1 MQEIEKKRAIIET
14 LESQAEGKYYDE
26 IGPVYVPKAL
36 PGEEIEGEIYF
47 RRGKQR
53 ALRIEKIL
61 KASSDRVEASCPHYA
76 RCGGCSLMHL
86 TENSYK
92 SFKVDYLIKTLQQRG
107 ITLDKNLAG
116 FWSEPGSRR
125 RVSISYRHERPG
137 MKLGFFAPHSD
148 FLVNID
154 TCLLLTP
161 RLNQL
166 IDPLRNLL
174 IKIIPL
180 RAEGFIH
187 LTDTDGKVDL
197 SWSPHQFKGKDL
209 TNELWQIWAQFAHDH
224 DLGRVTR
231 AAKEL
236 IIEREKPF
244 VNFSGTDIPF
254 PAASFLQPSKQSEQA
269 MISKICSWIEE
280 IKSKQN
286 LKLADLFC
294 GLGTFSFPIAQY
306 GALTSYDSDGPAI
319 DSLEKT
325 VGSRWTIGKRDLFT
339 DPMTSEELSTFDIVL
354 LDPPRAGAYEQVLQL
369 AESSVPDIMMISCD
383 ISTCARDLSVL
394 INAGYEIKEA
404 YLVDQFPYTSHIESM
419 FWLKKI

>member
-1 MQEIEKKRAIIET
+1 MQETEKKKAIIET

-53 ALRIEKIL
+53 ALRIEKII
-61 KASSDRVEASCPHYA
+61 KASEDRVEAPCPHYA

-86 TENSYK
+86 TKNAYTN
-92 SFKVDYLIKTLQQRG
+92 FKIDYLIKTLAQRG
-107 ITLDKNLAG
+107 ITLDKDIKG
-116 FWSEPGSRR
+116 FWSKTGSRR

-148 FLVNID
+148 FLVNVD
-154 TCLLLTP
+154 QCLLLTP

-166 IDPLRNLL
+166 IDPLRKLL
-174 IKIIPL
+174 INIIPL

-187 LTDTDGKVDL
+187 LTDTDGGVDL

-209 TNELWQIWAQFAHDH
+209 TNELWQAWAQFANEHN
-224 DLGRVTR
+224 LSRVTR

-236 IIEREKPF
+236 IIERQKPF
-244 VNFSGTDIPF
+244 VHFSGTDIDF
-254 PAASFLQPSKQSEQA
+254 PPASFLQPSKESEYA
-269 MISKICSWIEE
+269 MISKICSWIEQTKVQ
-280 IKSKQN
+280 KSS
-286 LKLADLFC
+286 KLVDLFC
-294 GLGTFSFPIAQY
+294 GLGTFSFPIAKY
-306 GALTSYDSDGPAI
+306 GALTSYDSDGPAVE
-319 DSLEKT
+319 SLEKT
-325 VGSRWTIGKRDLFT
+325 VAGRWAIGKRDLFAE
-339 DPMTSEELSTFDIVL
+339 PMTSEELSTIDIVL
-354 LDPPRAGAYEQVLQL
+354 LDPPRAGAYEQALQL
-369 AESSVPDIMMISCD
+369 ADSNVPHIMMISCD

-394 INAGYEIKEA
+394 INAGYHIEDA

-419 FWLKKI
+419 FWLKKN